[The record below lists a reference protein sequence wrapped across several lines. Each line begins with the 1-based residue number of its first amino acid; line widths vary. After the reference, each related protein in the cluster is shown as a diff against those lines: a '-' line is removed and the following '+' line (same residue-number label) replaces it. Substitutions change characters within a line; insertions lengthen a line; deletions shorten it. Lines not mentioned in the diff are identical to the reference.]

1 LYTETNCITA
11 IANSIGRRYTCQEK
25 GGQGGRGQWEEGERG
40 LSLTRDDKVYNTFKT
55 IADQENRPI
64 SNFIETAAMRYI
76 NEIEFVDE
84 FETAEIDSNTALKDS
99 MKRGIKDYKKRSG
112 RFI

>member
-1 LYTETNCITA
+1 MAKVVTL
-11 IANSIGRRYTCQEK
+11 R
-25 GGQGGRGQWEEGERG
+25 
-40 LSLTRDDKVYNTFKT
+40 LDDKVYNTFKT
-55 IADQENRPI
+55 IADQENRPL

-84 FETAEIDSNTALKDS
+84 FEMAEINSNTVLKDS

-112 RFI
+112 RLV

>member
-1 LYTETNCITA
+1 MAKVVTL
-11 IANSIGRRYTCQEK
+11 R
-25 GGQGGRGQWEEGERG
+25 
-40 LSLTRDDKVYNTFKT
+40 LDDEIYNTFKT
-55 IADQENRPI
+55 MADQENRPL

-84 FETAEIDSNTALKDS
+84 FELAEINSNTVLKNS

-112 RFI
+112 RFV

>member
-1 LYTETNCITA
+1 MAKVVTL
-11 IANSIGRRYTCQEK
+11 R
-25 GGQGGRGQWEEGERG
+25 
-40 LSLTRDDKVYNTFKT
+40 LDDKVYNTFKT
-55 IADQENRPI
+55 IADQENRPL

-84 FETAEIDSNTALKDS
+84 FEMAEINSNTVLKDS
-99 MKRGIKDYKKRSG
+99 MKRGIQDYKKRGG

>member
-1 LYTETNCITA
+1 MAKVVTL
-11 IANSIGRRYTCQEK
+11 R
-25 GGQGGRGQWEEGERG
+25 
-40 LSLTRDDKVYNTFKT
+40 LDDEIYNTFKT
-55 IADQENRPI
+55 IADQENRPL

-84 FETAEIDSNTALKDS
+84 FEMTEINSNTVLKDS

-112 RFI
+112 RFV

>member
-1 LYTETNCITA
+1 MAKVVTL
-11 IANSIGRRYTCQEK
+11 R
-25 GGQGGRGQWEEGERG
+25 
-40 LSLTRDDKVYNTFKT
+40 LDDKVYNTFKT
-55 IADQENRPI
+55 IADQENRPL

-84 FETAEIDSNTALKDS
+84 FEMAEINSNSVLKDS

-112 RFI
+112 RII

>member
-1 LYTETNCITA
+1 MAKVVTL
-11 IANSIGRRYTCQEK
+11 R
-25 GGQGGRGQWEEGERG
+25 
-40 LSLTRDDKVYNTFKT
+40 LDDEIYNTFKT
-55 IADQENRPI
+55 IADQENRPL

-84 FETAEIDSNTALKDS
+84 FEMAEINSNTMLKDS

>member
-1 LYTETNCITA
+1 MAKVVTLRLNDET
-11 IANSIGRRYTCQEK
+11 
-25 GGQGGRGQWEEGERG
+25 
-40 LSLTRDDKVYNTFKT
+40 YNTFKT
-55 IADQENRPI
+55 IADQENRPL

-84 FETAEIDSNTALKDS
+84 FEMAEINSNTVLKDS

-112 RFI
+112 RFV